1 MINKNLGKDL
11 KNDPEY
17 LKEILDSV
25 YKTIYLA
32 NISTVDLGEE
42 DRAFKFVEIKK

>member
-1 MINKNLGKDL
+1 MRAKNIETTL
-11 KNDPEY
+11 KNETEH

-32 NISTVDLGEE
+32 NISTVDTGEE
-42 DRAFKFVEIKK
+42 DRTFKFVVTKK